1 MYYTVVYL
9 ILYEERK
16 AYIIESRLV
25 TPSMLYGRT
34 NYPESG
40 EWEAPRG
47 AYLTDLTLSGALSSL
62 CMGVSPLLHNKFW
75 CTEIE

>member
-25 TPSMLYGRT
+25 TPLCSTAG
-34 NYPESG
+34 
-40 EWEAPRG
+40 
-47 AYLTDLTLSGALSSL
+47 LTILKAENGKPLVAHT
-62 CMGVSPLLHNKFW
+62 SPTSH
-75 CTEIE
+75 